1 MDSADKQ
8 VSMSSVTVYSVENLC
23 QFQRDEVEKLE
34 NSQSSIKYL
43 HILNYLQTKQKNWGL
58 PTIPFLSIPIKEN
71 HFGDIRAHFMRKILL
86 HYHM

>member
-43 HILNYLQTKQKNWGL
+43 HILNYLQTKQKN
-58 PTIPFLSIPIKEN
+58 
-71 HFGDIRAHFMRKILL
+71 
-86 HYHM
+86 